1 MWQRFENTSS
11 TLQYYSIMAHI
22 TYSEPSITVN
32 YPDGTSAHTGPS
44 SDSGSGSGSPSGSG
58 AWDDYQ
64 RERDYAIESSRQNQR

>member
-1 MWQRFENTSS
+1 
-11 TLQYYSIMAHI
+11 MANI
-22 TYSEPSITVN
+22 TYREPSITVN

-64 RERDYAIESSRQNQR
+64 NERTYISESISQKQR